1 MTKSGPNRAALTVLF
16 VALVTAAGTAAA
28 DEEAVEI
35 RGRTYFAA
43 GQYQQALDIYVKLY
57 AETLHPTY
65 MRNIG
70 RCYQNMGEPDKAI
83 QAFRE
88 YLRKAPSVDTKQR
101 AEVEHFIAE
110 MEEMKRQRQE
120 ASHPRSSSGLQPP
133 EPNPPLLVSAPN
145 PATPSAPTETR
156 SPRRTAG
163 YVVGAAGLATG
174 AAALLHFLWN
184 KGRNDRFQ
192 EEMSMD
198 EELASSIHNQS
209 VVTVTL
215 GVASAAL
222 LATGIALV
230 VTAPRARTATLG
242 IVPAAHAHAVLLGP
256 GSVTWRVTW

>member
-1 MTKSGPNRAALTVLF
+1 MTKSGPNRAALALLF
-16 VALVTAAGTAAA
+16 VVFATAAGTAAA
-28 DEEAVEI
+28 DEEEVEL

-70 RCYQNMGEPDKAI
+70 RCYQRMGEPDKAI

-88 YLRKAPSVDTKQR
+88 YLRKASSLDTKQR
-101 AEVEHFIAE
+101 AEVERFIAE
-110 MEEMKRQRQE
+110 MEELKWQRQQ
-120 ASHPRSSSGLQPP
+120 APHPPPAPGVLPAP
-133 EPNPPLLVSAPN
+133 EPTPNVLLSAPD
-145 PATPSAPTETR
+145 PAAAPSASTGTR

-174 AAALLHFLWN
+174 AATLLHFLWN
-184 KGRNDRFQ
+184 KGRNDKFQ

-198 EELASSIHNQS
+198 AELASSIHNQS

-222 LATGIALV
+222 LAT
-230 VTAPRARTATLG
+230 
-242 IVPAAHAHAVLLGP
+242 
-256 GSVTWRVTW
+256 